1 MLCLALDTSTPSG
14 RFALAQ
20 DGRLVGYHPRNV
32 TGSYANALLAAIDT
46 LLAESGRDRAEVGAI
61 GVCRGPGSFT
71 GVRIGVATA
80 KALSF
85 ALRVPLFAVTTLE
98 AMAAAMLAERPDRD
112 WAVPALDARRGE
124 VFAGVYRR
132 DGGWVRAVAEPCA
145 LPAAGWWERVLATVG
160 DPEEPVYAGSG
171 AAPLLGEG
179 PDLRPELAARGEP
192 CLRSWSAAHPPT
204 AKALALVMASG
215 ESRLEAAHPYT
226 LTPLYLRASDA
237 EMLRGLDLTPAA
249 PPRPPSGGAAGPPS

>member
-14 RFALAQ
+14 RFALAEG
-20 DGRLVGYHPRNV
+20 GRLVGYQPRNV
-32 TGSYANALLAAIDT
+32 TGSYANALLAAVDA
-46 LLAESGRDRAEVGAI
+46 LLEAAGRDRAELGAV

-80 KALSF
+80 KALAF
-85 ALRVPLFAVTTLE
+85 ALRLPLYAVSTLE
-98 AMAAAMLAERPDRD
+98 AMAAAMLAERPDRE

-132 DGGWVRAVAEPCA
+132 DGDWVRAAAEPCA
-145 LPAAGWWERVLATVG
+145 LTAAGWWERASALVG
-160 DPEEPVYAGSG
+160 DPEAPVYAGSG

-179 PDLRPELAARGEP
+179 PGLRPELANRGEP
-192 CLRSWSAAHPPT
+192 RLRSWSAAHPPT
-204 AKALALVMASG
+204 AMALALAMASPA
-215 ESRLEAAHPYT
+215 SRLAPAHPYT
-226 LTPLYLRASDA
+226 LRPLYLRASDA

-249 PPRPPSGGAAGPPS
+249 PPRPPSGAGSAAPS

>member
-14 RFALAQ
+14 RFALAER
-20 DGRLVGYHPRNV
+20 GRLVGYHPRNV
-32 TGSYANALLAAIDT
+32 TGSYANALLAAVDT
-46 LLAESGRDRAEVGAI
+46 LLAESGRDRAELGAI

-80 KALSF
+80 KALAF
-85 ALRVPLFAVTTLE
+85 ALRLPLHAVTTLE
-98 AMAAAMLAERPDRD
+98 AMAAAMLAERPERD

-132 DGGWVRAVAEPCA
+132 DGDWVRVVAEACA
-145 LPAAGWWERVLATVG
+145 LTAAGWWERVLAVVD
-160 DPEEPVYAGSG
+160 DPESPVYAGSG

-192 CLRSWSAAHPPT
+192 GLRCWSAAHPPT
-204 AKALALVMASG
+204 AKALALAMASPTP
-215 ESRLEAAHPYT
+215 RLGTTSPHS

-249 PPRPPSGGAAGPPS
+249 PPRPPPGGDGPAPS